1 MPQPARQ
8 KALTTRQRSAKSG
21 DSMSAVSS
29 KPTQRQRLVGAMIEL
44 CAEVGYQGVSIA
56 QVSSKAGVSSATFY
70 EQFEGKE
77 DCLLAAYRAAR
88 ARAFKQMQ
96 PVRTSGSWSEAA
108 RDTLEGLFSGLQ
120 ADPDAGRL
128 LFVEALAGG
137 PRMREAREQAMSE
150 QEQRVQDYLESRPE
164 GTETLDIPV
173 AGLEGARR
181 YIVSRHLR
189 THSED
194 RLASLVEDMLAWM
207 SSYVRPSGHAQWSSG
222 EDALLP
228 ASAVAMAA
236 PLPPP
241 EVSGVWP
248 ARLPRGRHGL
258 PPSVVARSQRTR
270 IVGGTAEVMMSKGY
284 ANATVADIV
293 AAAGV
298 SRDVFYEHFADKQ
311 NAFLETQQFAT
322 QYIVDT
328 CAAAYFSETDW
339 PLRVWSALEALLKLV
354 AEHPAIAHLRIV
366 ECYAA
371 GAASI
376 RITEEVIRAATIFL
390 EEGFSYRSEA
400 RELPRLASQAIT
412 GAILEIIHRHVARGE
427 AAELPRHLPQLTY
440 IALAPFTG
448 AEEAIRLVTQ
458 ASANHTKG
466 RS

>member
-8 KALTTRQRSAKSG
+8 RAPASRQRPPKSS
-21 DSMSAVSS
+21 DNMSAGES

-44 CAEVGYQGVSIA
+44 CARVGYQGVSIA
-56 QVSSKAGVSSATFY
+56 QVSSHAGVSSATFY

-77 DCLLAAYRAAR
+77 DCLLAAFRAAR
-88 ARAFKQMQ
+88 ARVFKQMQ
-96 PVRTSGSWSEAA
+96 PVTTSGDWSDAA

-137 PRMREAREQAMSE
+137 PRMREQRERALGE
-150 QEQRVQDYLESRPE
+150 QEQRVQDFLESRPE
-164 GTETLDIPV
+164 GTDTLDIPV
-173 AGLEGARR
+173 AALEGARR

-194 RLASLVEDMLAWM
+194 RLPTLVKDMLTWM
-207 SSYVRPSGHAQWSSG
+207 GSYARPSGHAQWSIG
-222 EDALLP
+222 PDALLP
-228 ASAVAMAA
+228 ASAAVEVPPA
-236 PLPPP
+236 P
-241 EVSGVWP
+241 EGSGVWP

-258 PPSVVARSQRTR
+258 STSVVARSQRTR
-270 IVGGTAEVMMSKGY
+270 IIGGTAEVMMAKGY

-322 QYIVDT
+322 QYIINM
-328 CAAAYFSETDW
+328 CAAAYFSEADW
-339 PLRVWSALEALLKLV
+339 PLRVWSALGALLKLI

-371 GAASI
+371 GAAAI
-376 RITEEVIRAATIFL
+376 RSTEEVLRAATIFL
-390 EEGFSYRSEA
+390 EEGFSYRGEA
-400 RELPRLASQAIT
+400 RQLPRLCSQAIT
-412 GAILEIIHRHVARGE
+412 GAILEVIYRHVARGD

-458 ASANHTKG
+458 ASANHASAG
-466 RS
+466 SS

>member
-1 MPQPARQ
+1 
-8 KALTTRQRSAKSG
+8 
-21 DSMSAVSS
+21 
-29 KPTQRQRLVGAMIEL
+29 MIEL
-44 CAEVGYQGVSIA
+44 CAQLGYQAVSVA

-77 DCLLAAYRAAR
+77 DCLLAAFRAAR
-88 ARAFKQMQ
+88 ARVFKQMR
-96 PVRTSGSWSEAA
+96 PVTTSGDWSDAA
-108 RDTLEGLFSGLQ
+108 RETLVVLFSGLQ

-137 PRMREAREQAMSE
+137 PRMREERERAMAE
-150 QEQRVQDYLESRPE
+150 QEQRVREYLESRPE

-189 THSED
+189 TQSED
-194 RLASLVEDMLAWM
+194 RLASLVEDMLSWM
-207 SSYVRPSGHAQWSSG
+207 GSYARPSGSAGWSTG
-222 EDALLP
+222 PEALLGT
-228 ASAVAMAA
+228 SAVTCGLPMPEA
-236 PLPPP
+236 PEL
-241 EVSGVWP
+241 WP

-270 IVGGTAEVMMSKGY
+270 IIGATAEVMTSKGY

-293 AAAGV
+293 SAAGV

-311 NAFLETQQFAT
+311 NAFLETQQFAG
-322 QYIVDT
+322 QHIVDT
-328 CAAAYFSETDW
+328 CAAAYFSQSEW
-339 PLRVWSALEALLKLV
+339 PLRVWSALDALLNLI
-354 AEHPAIAHLRIV
+354 AQHPAIAHLRIV

-371 GAASI
+371 GATAI
-376 RITEEVIRAATIFL
+376 RSTEEVIRAATIFL

-400 RELPRLASQAIT
+400 RELPRLSAQAVT
-412 GAILEIIHRHVARGE
+412 GAILEILHRHVARGE
-427 AAELPRHLPQLTY
+427 ATELPRRLPQLTY

-448 AEEAIRLVTQ
+448 AEEAIRLVMQ
-458 ASANHTKG
+458 ASAKHTSTG